1 MEKSHTCISIR
12 TYVYII
18 SEKLPTFKSNPFQCH
33 ELHYKCN
40 LHPQI
45 HMDCFI
51 YWFLHIFA
59 DLVALVFMM
68 LRNSCFLGCFMLFPP
83 LPRPHLIPPMAAG
96 CLGCGPQWPP
106 KISCPGWHPR
116 RHSHQET
123 SENLRSKFF
132 DVVHGGTS
140 LISLWKRNLHHN
152 ILLLLQTM
160 FFVSV
165 YYLIIYPKRTFNWGC
180 TANI

>member
-1 MEKSHTCISIR
+1 MYVFNIYIYVCEINCHTCISIR

-18 SEKLPTFKSNPFQCH
+18 SGKLPTCKSNPFRCH
-33 ELHYKCN
+33 EFHSASSILKSIWIIYTVLSIDSCIYLPTLLH
-40 LHPQI
+40 LFSW
-45 HMDCFI
+45 CFEI
-51 YWFLHIFA
+51 LAFW
-59 DLVALVFMM
+59 VA
-68 LRNSCFLGCFMLFPP
+68 SCCFPP

-106 KISCPGWHPR
+106 KISCPGWHLR

-140 LISLWKRNLHHN
+140 WHLYGKGTYITIYYYYKLHF
-152 ILLLLQTM
+152 LLLYTI
-160 FFVSV
+160 S
-165 YYLIIYPKRTFNWGC
+165 
-180 TANI
+180 